1 MEKPD
6 DRLVTIATGYGLVD
20 TAVTS
25 SFLQAYGIPTIA
37 IPSQCASI
45 FWHYTVAFGG
55 IEIRVA
61 ARHLEEAQM
70 LLDSIEQSSETTH
83 ARKNFQ
89 VWRGIAAVLVF
100 FFFSVPPPA
109 KGIFRNSVL
118 PAHGRM
124 TEITA

>member
-25 SFLQAYGIPTIA
+25 SFLQAYGIPTTA

-55 IEIRVA
+55 IEIRIA
-61 ARHLEEAQM
+61 ARQREEAEM
-70 LLDSIEQSSETTH
+70 LLDSIEQSSEITDAKKSLQLWH
-83 ARKNFQ
+83 
-89 VWRGIAAVLVF
+89 GIAAVLVF
-100 FFFSVPPPA
+100 FLFSVPPPA
-109 KGIFRNSVL
+109 KGIFRTSVL
-118 PAHGRM
+118 PVHGRM
-124 TEITA
+124 AEITV

>member
-6 DRLVTIATGYGLVD
+6 DKLVTIATGYGLAE

-37 IPSQCASI
+37 IPSQSASI

-61 ARHLEEAQM
+61 ARQLVEAQM
-70 LLDSIEQSSETTH
+70 LLDSVEQSSETRD
-83 ARKNFQ
+83 AKKSQ
-89 VWRGIAAVLVF
+89 QLWRGIAAVLVF
-100 FFFSVPPPA
+100 FFFRFHRLPKASSEPA
-109 KGIFRNSVL
+109 LSR
-118 PAHGRM
+118 RM
-124 TEITA
+124 AE